1 MALPEHLDPVFV
13 GGPLPAALNEERD
26 AINSLTGEVEDRIP
40 FPTGAAFG
48 DLLRWNGVAWE
59 TTETRFLE
67 GDGRPDG
74 QVAAPV
80 GSRYIDK
87 TGAQGAV
94 EWVKRAGGDTNTG
107 WICLAG
113 DTGDRDVSAD
123 ILKRTNAVV
132 ASAHLQRS
140 GQIVH
145 FYLDI
150 TMPTNNASPYNVYNL
165 PVGFRPVHQI
175 FGGLTDNK
183 EGADTGGTMV
193 NSDGTI
199 NIYGPVSGKR
209 DRYHGIWPTQQAW
222 PEALPGTGTLT

>member
-1 MALPEHLDPVFV
+1 MALPESTADVFV
-13 GGPLPAALNEERD
+13 GDPLPQALNEDRHNLEHLD
-26 AINSLTGEVEDRIP
+26 TEVGKRIP

-48 DLLRWNGVAWE
+48 DLLRWNGDSWE

-74 QVAAPV
+74 VVAGPV

-94 EWVKRAGGDTNTG
+94 EWVKRAGADTNTG

-113 DTGDRDVSAD
+113 DTGDRNVAAN
-123 ILKRTNAVV
+123 IITRTGTVV
-132 ASAHLQRS
+132 HSAHLQRS

-150 TMPTNNASPYNVYNL
+150 TMPNSNTSPYKVFDL
-165 PVGFRPVHQI
+165 PAGFRPVHAI
-175 FGGLTDNK
+175 YGGLTDNK
-183 EGADTGGTMV
+183 EGADTGGTLV
-193 NSDGTI
+193 NSDGVI
-199 NIYGPVSGKR
+199 NIYGPVPGKR
-209 DRYHGIWPTQQAW
+209 DRYHGIWPTQDAW
-222 PEALPGTGTLT
+222 PAALPGA